1 MKYFYLAA
9 FMLAM
14 LFVGCKDPS
23 PPVEQTT
30 FCTDFKPT
38 VQSQVDSALE
48 LVITPYGMSLA
59 DIHILDSTGAQLQP
73 ADVLATI
80 ASDAAENAVNAEFKT
95 QVKAEAARQER
106 PTNLLPDVGKLLYS
120 LLGAGLFLLSQSLFR
135 GRSLFA
141 NTDDD
146 HIRGI

>member
-1 MKYFYLAA
+1 
-9 FMLAM
+9 MLVGLLTIGFA
-14 LFVGCKDPS
+14 FVGCNDPS
-23 PPVEQTT
+23 PPPQTGFYTDLQTT
-30 FCTDFKPT
+30 MQP
-38 VQSQVDSALE
+38 QVDSALE

-73 ADVLATI
+73 AEVLAKI
-80 ASDAAENAVNAEFKT
+80 ASAAAVNAVNAEFKT

-120 LLGAGLFLLSQSLFR
+120 LLGAGLSFLSQSLFR
-135 GRSLFA
+135 GGSLFA
-141 NTDDD
+141 NANDD